1 MGACFSS
8 RFTLDNLGEDGLGKG
23 GRTVPDSNRQATA
36 ETPHRGLEASRN
48 ELGLRF
54 TPDNLGED
62 GLHKDGGTMP
72 DLNSQATAE
81 MPHEE
86 LEPSKNELGRSTT
99 THFYGNISGGTGGLG
114 GEGGTTGGS
123 GGRGEGPRFFG
134 QQLIFHSN
142 TETANLLNDLGLK
155 YVSARYNATETTA
168 EKCMEG
174 TRVKII
180 EDIIEQLTCP
190 PNPSVRL
197 VLCSGPAGSGKSTIA
212 KTVAAR
218 LEEEKKLLAA
228 SFFFSRNSAE
238 RKEIKYLPSTL
249 AHQLADYNTDF
260 QRLLVTLLKEDR
272 SRLVHADPKEQF
284 QKMVVELLAKM
295 PSSQMPWV
303 ICLDALDECGKDHG
317 KILLQWLSNVIS
329 DIPVFIRFFL
339 TGRPEV
345 RDHLQLGCD
354 HLLPLCKYS
363 NIEAIDS
370 ETAREDIC
378 LYVTRS
384 LVDPTWDW
392 IVNDQ
397 DVVKIINR
405 ADGLFIFAATVVR
418 YVLARS
424 QDDIPPQ
431 ESVDNLL
438 QKDAHLI
445 SLDDLYLQIIEEV
458 IGITNAF
465 ERTKRVLGAIVEL
478 IEPQDIKTLAGLLQI
493 DIKVLRRTLVRLS
506 AVLSVPDHDSKG
518 VIKIMHLSFREF
530 LIDGIRE
537 KQPGLLCGTEAQQ
550 HDLAHNTFCIMQKEL
565 KFNICHLPT
574 SHVRNID
581 IPDLE
586 ECKQKYIPGHLAYS
600 CRFWAAHL
608 ATSQYSP
615 KLAQDAHGFL
625 MDHFLFWLEVL
636 SLISAVGSAM
646 EILSKFIKWGS
657 QDPNMVE
664 IVEFARD
671 GIRFINFFKDPI
683 VQSAPHIYLSAL
695 ALAPEQ
701 SHIVKQFCPQFPHL
715 LSAGIGRMDVWPATI
730 LVLEMQD
737 VVRSVAFSPDGKWI
751 VSGSW
756 DNTVHVWNA
765 ESGEVVAG
773 PFNGHTDRVN
783 SVAFSPDGKWIVS
796 GSKDKTVRV
805 WDAESGEVVAGPFNG
820 HTGGVNSVAFSP
832 DGKQIVSGSADNT
845 VCVWDAESGEVVA
858 GPFNG
863 HAGWVSSVAFSPDG
877 RQIVSGYEDS
887 TVHVWDAESGQVV
900 AGPFNGHTDLVTSVA
915 FSPDGKWIV
924 SGSKDKTVCVWD
936 ADIGEVVA
944 GPFNGHTDSV
954 LSVAFSPD
962 GKQIVSG
969 SLDNTVCIWDTE
981 IGVVAGLL
989 NGHTNTVNSVMF
1001 SSNGRRIVSGS
1012 SDYTLRV
1019 WDAESREA
1027 AADLFVGHTNQ
1038 VRSVAFSP
1046 DGKQIV
1052 SGSDDKTVC
1061 VWDADSGEVVA
1072 GPFAGHTDQVRSVAF
1087 SPDGKQVISGS
1098 DDKTVR
1104 VWDAKSGEVVAGPFA
1119 GHTDQVRSVAFS
1131 PNGKHIV
1138 SGSSDKTLHVWD
1150 AKSGKIVAGPLA
1162 GHTDQVRSVA
1172 FSPNGKQIV
1181 SGSKDNTMYVWDAD
1195 SGEVVAGPFAGH
1207 TGEVR
1212 SVAFSPDGKQ
1222 IVSGSDD
1229 KTVCV
1234 WDAKSGEVVAGPFN
1248 GHIYSVY
1255 SVAFS
1260 PDGKWVVSGSN
1271 DTIVCVWAVEDGV
1284 DIDLFFGHTHCVN
1297 SVAFSPNGMQIV
1309 SGSADSTVRVWDLE
1323 DGKAAIESSSIV
1335 SQKNHSTMSWFQS
1348 LNATQPL
1355 VWHVTQGW
1363 LCCRLSELLVW
1374 LPNSLRE
1381 GLWSPHN
1388 TLVIGKQQTTL
1399 NFDKFVHG
1407 TEWTHCYN
1415 RLVARS

>member
-48 ELGLRF
+48 ELGSRF

-168 EKCMEG
+168 KKCMEG

-190 PNPSVRL
+190 PNPSVHL

-212 KTVAAR
+212 KTVAAC

-345 RDHLQLGCD
+345 RDHLQLGYD
-354 HLLPLCKYS
+354 HLSPLCKYS

-370 ETAREDIC
+370 ETAREDIR

-384 LVDPTWDW
+384 LVDSTWDW
-392 IVNDQ
+392 TVNDQ

-405 ADGLFIFAATVVR
+405 ADGLFIIAATVVR

-506 AVLSVPDHDSKG
+506 AVLSVPDHDSRG
-518 VIKIMHLSFREF
+518 VIKIMHLSF
-530 LIDGIRE
+530 
-537 KQPGLLCGTEAQQ
+537 QAQQ

-701 SHIVKQFCPQFPHL
+701 SHIVKQFRPQFPHL

-730 LVLEMQD
+730 LILEMQD
-737 VVRSVAFSPDGKWI
+737 IVSSVAFSPNGKQIVSGSNDKTVQVWDAENGEMIAGPFHGHTSLVNSVAFSSDSKRIVSGSSDKTVRVWDAESGEMIAGPFHGHTKSVTSVAFSSDGKRIVSGSWDKTVHVWDAESGEVVAGPFNGHRTCVTSVAFSPNRNWIVSGSWDNTVCVWDTESGEVVAGPFNGHTDSVHSVAFSPDGKQIVSGSSDKTVCVWDAESGEVVAGPFNGHTGSVNSVAFSPDGKQIVSGSNDNTVCVWDIESGEMIAGPFHGHTQPVNSVAFSPDGKLIVSGSSDNTVCVWDAEIKEMVAGPFHGHTNSVSSVAFSSDGKQIISGSYDKTVCVWDAESGEMIAGPFHGHTSSVSSVAFSSDDKQIVSGSYDHTVRVWDAESGEVASLFNAHPTLVTSVAFSPDGKWI

-756 DNTVHVWNA
+756 DNTVRVWDT
-765 ESGEVVAG
+765 ESGEVVASF
-773 PFNGHTDRVN
+773 FNGHT
-783 SVAFSPDGKWIVS
+783 SW
-796 GSKDKTVRV
+796 
-805 WDAESGEVVAGPFNG
+805 
-820 HTGGVNSVAFSP
+820 VNSVAFSP
-832 DGKQIVSGSADNT
+832 DGKQIVSGSSDKT

-863 HAGWVSSVAFSPDG
+863 HTGS
-877 RQIVSGYEDS
+877 
-887 TVHVWDAESGQVV
+887 
-900 AGPFNGHTDLVTSVA
+900 VTSVA
-915 FSPDGKWIV
+915 FSPGGKQIA
-924 SGSKDKTVCVWD
+924 SGSNDNTVCVWD
-936 ADIGEVVA
+936 IESGEMIA
-944 GPFNGHTDSV
+944 GPFHGHTQSV
-954 LSVAFSPD
+954 TSVAFSPD

-969 SLDNTVCIWDTE
+969 S
-981 IGVVAGLL
+981 
-989 NGHTNTVNSVMF
+989 S
-1001 SSNGRRIVSGS
+1001 
-1012 SDYTLRV
+1012 
-1019 WDAESREA
+1019 
-1027 AADLFVGHTNQ
+1027 
-1038 VRSVAFSP
+1038 
-1046 DGKQIV
+1046 
-1052 SGSDDKTVC
+1052 DKTVC
-1061 VWDADSGEVVA
+1061 VWDAE
-1072 GPFAGHTDQVRSVAF
+1072 
-1087 SPDGKQVISGS
+1087 
-1098 DDKTVR
+1098 
-1104 VWDAKSGEVVAGPFA
+1104 
-1119 GHTDQVRSVAFS
+1119 
-1131 PNGKHIV
+1131 
-1138 SGSSDKTLHVWD
+1138 
-1150 AKSGKIVAGPLA
+1150 SGK
-1162 GHTDQVRSVA
+1162 
-1172 FSPNGKQIV
+1172 
-1181 SGSKDNTMYVWDAD
+1181 
-1195 SGEVVAGPFAGH
+1195 
-1207 TGEVR
+1207 
-1212 SVAFSPDGKQ
+1212 
-1222 IVSGSDD
+1222 
-1229 KTVCV
+1229 
-1234 WDAKSGEVVAGPFN
+1234 VVAGPFN
-1248 GHIYSVY
+1248 GHTDSVNT
-1255 SVAFS
+1255 VAFS
-1260 PDGKWVVSGSN
+1260 PDGRQIVSGSN
-1271 DTIVCVWAVEDGV
+1271 DN
-1284 DIDLFFGHTHCVN
+1284 THCLLEEPQYCV
-1297 SVAFSPNGMQIV
+1297 MV
-1309 SGSADSTVRVWDLE
+1309 SAS
-1323 DGKAAIESSSIV
+1323 
-1335 SQKNHSTMSWFQS
+1335 
-1348 LNATQPL
+1348 
-1355 VWHVTQGW
+1355 
-1363 LCCRLSELLVW
+1363 
-1374 LPNSLRE
+1374 
-1381 GLWSPHN
+1381 
-1388 TLVIGKQQTTL
+1388 
-1399 NFDKFVHG
+1399 
-1407 TEWTHCYN
+1407 
-1415 RLVARS
+1415 